1 MSKGQNVSPIS
12 QTPYDAAMSFADIA
26 KQLGV
31 SRAQVWF
38 DYVSAI
44 RKIQR
49 NLQMRRDI
57 VENLRCLDAERR
69 R

>member
-1 MSKGQNVSPIS
+1 
-12 QTPYDAAMSFADIA
+12 MSFADIA

-49 NLQMRRDI
+49 NRS
-57 VENLRCLDAERR
+57 LRGQVIETLRALDSERAR
-69 R
+69 

>member
-1 MSKGQNVSPIS
+1 VSKGQNVSPIS
-12 QTPYDAAMSFADIA
+12 GVSYDAAMSFADIA

-38 DYVSAI
+38 DYVRAI

-49 NLQMRRDI
+49 NPALRREVTETLKALD
-57 VENLRCLDAERR
+57 VERAR
-69 R
+69 